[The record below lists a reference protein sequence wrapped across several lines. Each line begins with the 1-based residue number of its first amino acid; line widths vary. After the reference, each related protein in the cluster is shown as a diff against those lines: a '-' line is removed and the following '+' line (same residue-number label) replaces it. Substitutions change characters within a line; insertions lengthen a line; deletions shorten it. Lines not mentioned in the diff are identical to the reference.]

1 MTAYQAALKMVCIQ
15 GENSLGEREGN
26 VVLVIRNAKIY
37 TCAGK
42 IYEQADILI
51 DGQKIAAI
59 GENLDVP
66 LADKKH

>member
-1 MTAYQAALKMVCIQ
+1 M
-15 GENSLGEREGN
+15 
-26 VVLVIRNAKIY
+26 LVIRNAKIY

-66 LADKKH
+66 PQTKSIDADGDRKSVV